1 MIYQIYQYHSVCRYG
16 KAFGTGVHSINIIIG
31 QAGVKIV
38 FTSRVCDSHEHQVP
52 LRNVHPVCHCLQQL
66 LGYHPSMCPHAQ
78 VRVHG
83 NIHVTQHCN
92 GDNIVSV
99 RALSRLYM
107 IALLYNQRQTRRQ
120 VLEGNWMESS
130 FLNDKA
136 FQKTS
141 RPHNNAR
148 MALSDHLHL
157 AIFNNQIAKISLE
170 LVGLLGVFG
179 SCSLGCESW
188 FKLFWACSRGAIINH
203 CVHWRAEIKQVLF
216 SWRRLWQVNYLSYKH
231 STRKKPIN

>member
-1 MIYQIYQYHSVCRYG
+1 MPLWNSFWNRHLPQKHQHWS
-16 KAFGTGVHSINIIIG
+16 
-31 QAGVKIV
+31 AGVKII
-38 FTSRVCDSHEHQVP
+38 FTSRVCDSHEHQFP

-92 GDNIVSV
+92 RDNIVSV
-99 RALSRLYM
+99 RAHGRLHF
-107 IALLYNQRQTRRQ
+107 IALLYNQRQTRSQ

-141 RPHNNAR
+141 RLHNNAR
-148 MALSDHLHL
+148 MALRDHLHM
-157 AIFNNQIAKISLE
+157 KS
-170 LVGLLGVFG
+170 
-179 SCSLGCESW
+179 S
-188 FKLFWACSRGAIINH
+188 IIKSPKFP
-203 CVHWRAEIKQVLF
+203 WSF
-216 SWRRLWQVNYLSYKH
+216 
-231 STRKKPIN
+231 